1 MVVVL
6 GIYSEYK
13 LLTFQTVTQL
23 YFPLSSLNDPFFL
36 CVCVNLPE
44 RGLKY
49 FPVFK
54 ANYVTVIQQ
63 AADITLL
70 IFFVLVCFN
79 GKVDISCPY
88 TGPREAGGELLLKPS
103 QSIFRSRYSHVW
115 NNFDPVNWRMSK
127 TLNFRIHIWSIY
139 LKYSVPWRWWFSHCC
154 GVRCWDDTHCRLS
167 QKPALWPI
175 ISMPVNA
182 HLYQHLV
189 WCPFASLFPRTS
201 EECNS

>member
-63 AADITLL
+63 AADTTLL
-70 IFFVLVCFN
+70 IFLVLVCFN

-127 TLNFRIHIWSIY
+127 TLNFRIHIWSKY
-139 LKYSVPWRWWFSHCC
+139 LKYSVP
-154 GVRCWDDTHCRLS
+154 
-167 QKPALWPI
+167 
-175 ISMPVNA
+175 
-182 HLYQHLV
+182 
-189 WCPFASLFPRTS
+189 
-201 EECNS
+201 